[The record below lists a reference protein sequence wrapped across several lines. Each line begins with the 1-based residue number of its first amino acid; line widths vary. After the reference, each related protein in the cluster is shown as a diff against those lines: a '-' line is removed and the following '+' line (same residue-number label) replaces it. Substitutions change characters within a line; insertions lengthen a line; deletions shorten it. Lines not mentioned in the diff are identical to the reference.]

1 MDIFVQNVAERRYI
15 MKVKDIAAICRR
27 ENQIIIY
34 DNTNGSSVQQY
45 IGTGAAV
52 YKLENLPYLNED
64 NIITLFDIS
73 EKKREDIYINLVQA
87 PGVLN
92 LEDFASGEVIAE
104 KLNIVITYAGTAFN
118 AIKTADGVYFINSA
132 YLHPFKNIEQTEI
145 YFRQGKISYF
155 AVKVGLLLQAVIL
168 PTFIQDVM
176 FNLMSYIL
184 QEKNT
189 KYIKSAV
196 EVEDNTG
203 DSMDGQLN
211 LGE

>member
-92 LEDFASGEVIAE
+92 LEDFAPGEVIAE

-118 AIKTADGVYFINSA
+118 AIKTADEVYFINSA
-132 YLHPFKNIEQTEI
+132 YLRPFKNIEQTEI

-155 AVKVGLLLQAVIL
+155 AVKVGLLLQAVIMPL
-168 PTFIQDVM
+168 VIPAEM
-176 FNLMSYIL
+176 CNLMSYIL
-184 QEKNT
+184 KEKNM
-189 KYIKSAV
+189 KYIKS
-196 EVEDNTG
+196 
-203 DSMDGQLN
+203 SMTAAADMDIEGQMT
-211 LGE
+211 LGEK

>member
-1 MDIFVQNVAERRYI
+1 MDIFVRNVAERRCI

-34 DNTNGSSVQQY
+34 DDTNGSSVQQY
-45 IGTGAAV
+45 VGTGAAV

-92 LEDFASGEVIAE
+92 LEDFAPGEVIAE

-132 YLHPFKNIEQTEI
+132 YLRPFKNIEQTEI
-145 YFRQGKISYF
+145 YFRQSKKISYF
-155 AVKVGLLLQAVIL
+155 AVKVGLLLQAVIMPL
-168 PTFIQDVM
+168 VIPAEM
-176 FNLMSYIL
+176 CNLMSYIL
-184 QEKNT
+184 KEKNM
-189 KYIKSAV
+189 KYVKSSMTAAA
-196 EVEDNTG
+196 DM
-203 DSMDGQLN
+203 DSLDGQLKI
-211 LGE
+211 E

>member
-1 MDIFVQNVAERRYI
+1 

-34 DNTNGSSVQQY
+34 DDTNGSSVQQY
-45 IGTGAAV
+45 VGTGAAV

-92 LEDFASGEVIAE
+92 LEDFAPGEVIAE

-118 AIKTADGVYFINSA
+118 AIKTADSVYFINSA
-132 YLHPFKNIEQTEI
+132 YLRPFKNIEQTEI
-145 YFRQGKISYF
+145 YFRQSKKISYF
-155 AVKVGLLLQAVIL
+155 AVKVGLLLQTVIMPL
-168 PTFIQDVM
+168 VIPAEM
-176 FNLMSYIL
+176 CNLMSYIL
-184 QEKNT
+184 KEKNM
-189 KYIKSAV
+189 KYVKSSMTAAA
-196 EVEDNTG
+196 DM
-203 DSMDGQLN
+203 DSLDGQLKI
-211 LGE
+211 E

>member
-1 MDIFVQNVAERRYI
+1 MDIFVRNVAERRCI

-34 DNTNGSSVQQY
+34 DDTNGSSVQQY
-45 IGTGAAV
+45 VGTGAAV

-87 PGVLN
+87 PGLLN
-92 LEDFASGEVIAE
+92 LEDFAPGEVIAE

-132 YLHPFKNIEQTEI
+132 YLRPFKNIEQTEI
-145 YFRQGKISYF
+145 YFRQSKKISYF
-155 AVKVGLLLQAVIL
+155 AVKVGLLLQAVIMPL
-168 PTFIQDVM
+168 VIPAEM
-176 FNLMSYIL
+176 CNLMSYIL
-184 QEKNT
+184 KEKNM
-189 KYIKSAV
+189 KYVKSSMTAAA
-196 EVEDNTG
+196 DM
-203 DSMDGQLN
+203 DSLDGQLKI
-211 LGE
+211 E

>member
-1 MDIFVQNVAERRYI
+1 

-92 LEDFASGEVIAE
+92 LEDFAPGEVIAE

-132 YLHPFKNIEQTEI
+132 YLRPFKNIEQTEI

-155 AVKVGLLLQAVIL
+155 AVKVGLLLQAVIMPL
-168 PTFIQDVM
+168 VIPAEM
-176 FNLMSYIL
+176 CNLMSYIL
-184 QEKNT
+184 KEK
-189 KYIKSAV
+189 I
-196 EVEDNTG
+196 
-203 DSMDGQLN
+203 
-211 LGE
+211 

>member
-1 MDIFVQNVAERRYI
+1 MDIFVRNVAERRCI

-34 DNTNGSSVQQY
+34 DDTNGSSVQQY
-45 IGTGAAV
+45 VGTGAAV

-92 LEDFASGEVIAE
+92 LEDFAPGEVIAE

-132 YLHPFKNIEQTEI
+132 YLRPFKNIEQTEI
-145 YFRQGKISYF
+145 YFRQSKKISYF
-155 AVKVGLLLQAVIL
+155 AVKVGLLLQAVIMPL
-168 PTFIQDVM
+168 VIPAEM
-176 FNLMSYIL
+176 CNLMSYIL
-184 QEKNT
+184 KEKNM
-189 KYIKSAV
+189 KYLKSSMTAAA
-196 EVEDNTG
+196 DM
-203 DSMDGQLN
+203 DSLDGQLKI
-211 LGE
+211 E

>member
-1 MDIFVQNVAERRYI
+1 
-15 MKVKDIAAICRR
+15 MKVKDISAICRR
-27 ENQIIIY
+27 ERQIIIY
-34 DNTNGSSVQQY
+34 DDTDGTSVQQY
-45 IGTGAAV
+45 VGTGAAV

-73 EKKREDIYINLVQA
+73 EKKQADMYINLSPA
-87 PGVLN
+87 PAALN
-92 LEDFASGEVIAE
+92 FEDFAPGEVIAD
-104 KLNIVITYAGTAFN
+104 KLNIVITYAGYALN
-118 AIKTADGVYFINSA
+118 AIKTPDGVYFINSI
-132 YLHPFKNIEQTEI
+132 YLRPFKNIEQVEI
-145 YFRQGKISYF
+145 YYRTGKIPYF
-155 AVKVGLLLQAVIL
+155 AVKIGLLVQAVIL
-168 PTFIQDVM
+168 PIVIQDGM

-196 EVEDNTG
+196 EVEENTA

>member
-1 MDIFVQNVAERRYI
+1 MDIFVRNVAERRCI

-34 DNTNGSSVQQY
+34 DDTDGSSVQQY
-45 IGTGAAV
+45 VGTGAAV

-92 LEDFASGEVIAE
+92 LEDFAPGEVIAE

-132 YLHPFKNIEQTEI
+132 YLRPFKNIEQTEI
-145 YFRQGKISYF
+145 YFRQSKKISYF
-155 AVKVGLLLQAVIL
+155 AVKVGLLLQAVIMPL
-168 PTFIQDVM
+168 VIPAEM
-176 FNLMSYIL
+176 CNLMSYIL
-184 QEKNT
+184 KEKNM
-189 KYIKSAV
+189 KYVKS
-196 EVEDNTG
+196 
-203 DSMDGQLN
+203 SMTAAADMDIEGQMT